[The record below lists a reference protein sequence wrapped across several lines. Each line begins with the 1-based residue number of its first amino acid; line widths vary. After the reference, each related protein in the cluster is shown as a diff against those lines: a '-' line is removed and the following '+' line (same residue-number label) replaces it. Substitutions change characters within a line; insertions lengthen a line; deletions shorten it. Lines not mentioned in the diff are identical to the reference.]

1 MSQKS
6 ETYRELS
13 SRTSWDTTILWGVF
27 FPWPK
32 SVCVIAMVWRR
43 KKRWTNDMGSGFWG
57 CWPLLIMVSAA
68 LQWTATIKLSVINLQ
83 QWFSLA
89 HENVWWYSDIAYLK
103 SQPESRPES
112 GSCVSCKSNATSEP
126 GSWPSLLSYVTSP
139 CKNFFCS
146 AKRIEA
152 TLYLLFLRNLVSNV
166 SLVTTVGKRWET
178 GNLSL
183 CASIF
188 KPCVSYCQ

>member
-13 SRTSWDTTILWGVF
+13 SRTSWDTTILGGVF
-27 FPWPK
+27 F
-32 SVCVIAMVWRR
+32 SLA
-43 KKRWTNDMGSGFWG
+43 KKGLCNCNGLKKKETVDKWYGFWILG
-57 CWPLLIMVSAA
+57 LLALVVSAA
-68 LQWTATIKLSVINLQ
+68 LQWTATNKLSVINLQ